1 MMTLWPSGPP
11 PPPPPDG
18 RTLEGILALSAM
30 CCARSC
36 FPPSMLGFRLPLQAE
51 GSLDI
56 MAARNNVLVAGRAW
70 GAAAFRVASQ
80 TRPDVGAS
88 QDPRL
93 HEPTSLRSVKILSL
107 LPHTHLAQRFLSQ
120 RRHHQINSCSADL
133 QELDPLPDTAHR
145 CLSLCRI
152 THQAEPSHVTE
163 CKCTSPVPSRLATL
177 VQLTEPQSC
186 MLQPQPCED
195 LRYIFPME
203 SCQVCLP

>member
-1 MMTLWPSGPP
+1 MGNETCGSDLCMMTLWPSGPPPP

-93 HEPTSLRSVKILSL
+93 HEPTSLRIVRSVKIPSL

-133 QELDPLPDTAHR
+133 QARPLARH
-145 CLSLCRI
+145 CSLMCV
-152 THQAEPSHVTE
+152 S
-163 CKCTSPVPSRLATL
+163 VPHH
-177 VQLTEPQSC
+177 P
-186 MLQPQPCED
+186 PG
-195 LRYIFPME
+195 
-203 SCQVCLP
+203 